1 MRVLSIWV
9 FVPVTEVFTF
19 LKNDK
24 YYDIIALIVICLYTT
39 LFGSVFLCNAS
50 LNTYSQM
57 AWK

>member
-24 YYDIIALIVICLYTT
+24 YYDIIALIVICLYIQ
-39 LFGSVFLCNAS
+39 LCLDQFS
-50 LNTYSQM
+50 YVMLR
-57 AWK
+57 